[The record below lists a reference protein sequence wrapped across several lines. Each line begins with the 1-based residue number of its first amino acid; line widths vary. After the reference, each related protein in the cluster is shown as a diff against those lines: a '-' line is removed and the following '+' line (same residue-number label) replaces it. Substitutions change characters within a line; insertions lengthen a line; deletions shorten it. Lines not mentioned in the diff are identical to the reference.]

1 MDKTS
6 LDRPTSY
13 TMISGLGTP
22 NALMSCEAD
31 AEPSHPFAGI
41 SRPSI
46 DAMLDRNA
54 KWFDTGCAA
63 GTAGDG
69 DLGLSQFVLVQASL
83 LQAQALQRI
92 AARLERKNWLVRL
105 WQFLIWEPEVR

>member
-1 MDKTS
+1 MASQDSITVFGEEIAR
-6 LDRPTSY
+6 DDDY
-13 TMISGLGTP
+13 QV
-22 NALMSCEAD
+22 
-31 AEPSHPFAGI
+31 EPHPFAGI

-46 DAMLDRNA
+46 DALLDRNA
-54 KWFDTGCAA
+54 KWFEQGCAA
-63 GTAGDG
+63 GETDSALAYFGM
-69 DLGLSQFVLVQASL
+69 VQASL